1 MRDMTGETLLSVRN
15 LSTGYGAIQVLW
27 DVNLDI
33 REGEIVCVVGANGA
47 GKSTLLN
54 TLLGMV
60 PAWSGSI
67 SFAGTDITG
76 LSGPKRVAMGMGF
89 APEGRHLFYGLSVE
103 DNLLMGAYQRPNDS
117 SVREDLDY
125 VYSVFE
131 AVSSHRNR
139 LAGNLSGG
147 EQQMCAIGCA
157 LMARPKLL
165 VIDELSLGLA
175 PVIVDDLIRIISA
188 LRRERGIGIL
198 LVEQDVQVALDLS
211 DRGYVVES
219 GRVTLEDTSEN
230 LGCNGHVK
238 AAYLGIA

>member
-1 MRDMTGETLLSVRN
+1 MTGEALLSVRD
-15 LSTGYGAIQVLW
+15 LTAGYGAIQILW
-27 DVNLDI
+27 DVSLDVFP
-33 REGEIVCVVGANGA
+33 GEIVCVVGANGA

-60 PAWSGSI
+60 PAWSGNI
-67 SFAGTDITG
+67 SFAGADITR
-76 LSGPKRVAMGMGF
+76 LPGPKRVAMGVGF
-89 APEGRHLFYGLSVE
+89 APEGRHLFYGLTVE
-103 DNLLMGAYQRPNDS
+103 DNLLMGAYQRPSDA

-125 VYSVFE
+125 VYSIFE
-131 AVSSHRNR
+131 AVFRHKDR

-147 EQQMCAIGCA
+147 EQQMCAIGRA

-175 PVIVDDLIRIISA
+175 PVIVDDLIRILSA
-188 LRRERGIGIL
+188 LREERGISIL

-238 AAYLGIA
+238 AAYLGIV

>member
-1 MRDMTGETLLSVRN
+1 MTGEALLSVRN
-15 LSTGYGAIQVLW
+15 LTAGYGAIQILW
-27 DVNLDI
+27 DVSLDVFP
-33 REGEIVCVVGANGA
+33 GEIVCVVGANGA

-54 TLLGMV
+54 TVLGMV

-67 SFAGTDITG
+67 AFAGADITR
-76 LSGPKRVAMGMGF
+76 LPGPKRVAMGVGF
-89 APEGRHLFYGLSVE
+89 APEGRHLFYGLTVE
-103 DNLLMGAYQRPNDS
+103 DNLLMGAYQRPSDA

-125 VYSVFE
+125 VYSIFE
-131 AVSSHRNR
+131 AVSRHKDR

-147 EQQMCAIGCA
+147 EQQMCAIGRA

-175 PVIVDDLIRIISA
+175 PVIVDDLIRILSA
-188 LRRERGIGIL
+188 LREERGISIL

-238 AAYLGIA
+238 AAYLGIV

>member
-1 MRDMTGETLLSVRN
+1 MTGEALLSVRD
-15 LSTGYGAIQVLW
+15 LTAGYGAIQILW
-27 DVNLDI
+27 DVSLDVFP
-33 REGEIVCVVGANGA
+33 GEIVCVVGANGA

-54 TLLGMV
+54 TLLGMI

-67 SFAGTDITG
+67 AFAGADITR
-76 LSGPKRVAMGMGF
+76 LPGPKRVAMGVGF
-89 APEGRHLFYGLSVE
+89 APEGRHLFYGLTVE
-103 DNLLMGAYQRPNDS
+103 DNLLMGAYQRPSDA

-125 VYSVFE
+125 VYSMFESVFR
-131 AVSSHRNR
+131 HKDR

-147 EQQMCAIGCA
+147 EQQMCAIGRA

-175 PVIVDDLIRIISA
+175 PVIVDDLIRILSA
-188 LRRERGIGIL
+188 LREERGISIL

-230 LGCNGHVK
+230 LGCNGQDRKSVV
-238 AAYLGIA
+238 